1 MRQTYTL
8 SHADAMK
15 IIEVIRTDLETDKK
29 GAAIAV
35 VDAHG
40 ELVAFLRTD
49 DCVLP
54 AISVAINK
62 AFTAARDRKESGAIG
77 KSSRE
82 DGFPLTNYG
91 DLRYVGWAG
100 GVPILYQGQVI
111 GGIGV
116 SGLSEEIEMRLA
128 RAGAASLES

>member
-15 IIEVIRTDLETDKK
+15 IIEVIRKHLENEKK
-29 GAAIAV
+29 GAAVAV

-82 DGFPLTNYG
+82 DGFPLTNY
-91 DLRYVGWAG
+91 A
-100 GVPILYQGQVI
+100 PGQQPCQYER
-111 GGIGV
+111 
-116 SGLSEEIEMRLA
+116 SS
-128 RAGAASLES
+128 